1 MNFQAHLQNMMEM
14 MQEEFVVLFVGG
26 LLIQLLCSVTFGL
39 LAGPLMGGYMLLM
52 LQWLRT
58 GNRCE
63 FNDLFSGMKRFGE
76 LFPLFFMGLLILLG
90 CLFFLLPG
98 IVLSVWWLYVL
109 PLMTEKK
116 LSLKEAM
123 QASRVKVNEKGFF
136 MHLVFLLMISVVP
149 VFVIAIAS
157 AVIPPLVVLQYL
169 LFPLQC
175 ACLASLYLEQ
185 FEDFDPEK
193 RGRSAVA
200 GNRPHPATPPPVPP
214 PLPEE
219 NNQ

>member
-1 MNFQAHLQNMMEM
+1 MNFQAHLKNMMEM
-14 MQEEFVVLFVGG
+14 MQEELVVLFVGG
-26 LLIQLLCSVTFGL
+26 LLVQLLCSVTLGL

-58 GNRCE
+58 GKGCE
-63 FNDLFSGMKRFGE
+63 FNDLFAGMRRFGE
-76 LFPLFFMGLLILLG
+76 LFPIFFMGLLILLG

-109 PLMTEKK
+109 PLMAEKN
-116 LSLKEAM
+116 LSLRDAM
-123 QASRVKVNEKGFF
+123 RASRHKVNEKGFF

-149 VFVIAIAS
+149 VFVIAVA
-157 AVIPPLVVLQYL
+157 ATVIPPLAILQYL

-193 RGRSAVA
+193 RVRSSAV
-200 GNRPHPATPPPVPP
+200 GNGTHPAAPPVPP
-214 PLPEE
+214 PLPAE
-219 NNQ
+219 NGK